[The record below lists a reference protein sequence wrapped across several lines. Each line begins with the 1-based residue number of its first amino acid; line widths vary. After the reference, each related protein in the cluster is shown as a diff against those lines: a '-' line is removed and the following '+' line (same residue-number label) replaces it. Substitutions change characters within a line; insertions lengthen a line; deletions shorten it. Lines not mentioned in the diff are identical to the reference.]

1 MISTASPEC
10 YTYFNFNE
18 PADTLNDK
26 LAGIAPGPDAVISQ
40 THTPSYNAPSGLQD
54 TV

>member
-18 PADTLNDK
+18 LADILNDK

-40 THTPSYNAPSGLQD
+40 MHTPSYNAPSCLQD
-54 TV
+54 AV